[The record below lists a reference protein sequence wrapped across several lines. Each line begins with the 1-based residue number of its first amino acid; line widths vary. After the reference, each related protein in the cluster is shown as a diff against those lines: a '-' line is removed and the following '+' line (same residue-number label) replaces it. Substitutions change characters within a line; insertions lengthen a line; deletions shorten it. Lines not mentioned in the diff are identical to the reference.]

1 MSSQA
6 APARAESNTG
16 DAPRVIVAI
25 PAYGEEK
32 SVGAIVSAV
41 RGKFPYD
48 VVVVNDGSL
57 DGTSAAARNAGALT
71 LDLPCNL
78 GIGGALQ
85 TAYIFARDHGYDA
98 LVRIDADGQHE
109 VEDIPRVLEPV
120 LRGQAD
126 AVIGSRFL
134 GENEYRISIP
144 RIFGIRFFRFLVNVT
159 TGYRVT
165 DPTSGFF
172 AINRR
177 LVEFYSDHY
186 PSDYPEVDAYIL
198 MHRLKARTT
207 EVPVRM
213 YARSEGKSSI
223 TTFRAVYYMV
233 KVTLSF
239 LINRIRR
246 FD

>member
-1 MSSQA
+1 MSH
-6 APARAESNTG
+6 AEPWHLDGNKG
-16 DAPRVIVAI
+16 EGLRVLVAI

-32 SVGAIVSAV
+32 SIRTIVASI
-41 RGKFPYD
+41 RKTLSYD
-48 VVVVNDGSL
+48 VVVVNDGSP
-57 DGTSAAARNAGALT
+57 DRTSAVARAAGAIT

-85 TAYIFARDHGYDA
+85 TAYQFARDRGYDA

-109 VEDIPRVLEPV
+109 VLDIPLVLEPV

-134 GENEYRISIP
+134 GEKEYRISIP
-144 RIFGIRFFRFLVNVT
+144 RIFGIRFFRWIVRWN

-177 LVEFYSDHY
+177 LIEFYSDHY

-198 MHRLKARTT
+198 MHRLKARAV

-213 YARSEGKSSI
+213 YERAEGKSSI
-223 TTFRAVYYMV
+223 TMYRAVYYMV

-239 LINRIRR
+239 FINRIRR
-246 FD
+246 FG